1 MSEQKYKHIIRLAG
15 TDIPGEEDILQ
26 GLTQI
31 TGVGLRV
38 AKVIT
43 RRLGIDGSQRIGFVN
58 EEQIEKIEDMLDD
71 PVNKGFPKWYVNR
84 QRDRV
89 SGKNLH
95 LLGSDLRFAQRTD
108 IERLKRIRCW
118 RGVRHQL
125 GLKVRGQR
133 TRTTGR
139 GGMAVGVSRKRIKRE
154 RREAEEEEE
163 E

>member
-1 MSEQKYKHIIRLAG
+1 MSEQKYKHIIRLAS

-38 AKVIT
+38 AKVII
-43 RRLGIDGSQRIGFVN
+43 RRLGIDGSKRIGYVN
-58 EEQIEKIEDMLDD
+58 EDQIEKIEDMLDD

-89 SGKNLH
+89 SGRNLH